1 MKDSFKSKLV
11 SVLNNRNFLVYV
23 SLLAFVVVVILVLKT
38 FYFGKKIDHY
48 EEFYM
53 EVTKKEETEA
63 RYLQDKQVDLEVLKK
78 STAADLVNCISSPV
92 DINNLPDNIKN
103 VVNEINNYYNQNNNY
118 FAFAYKDIFTGFTVS
133 YNANQKIF
141 TASTIKA
148 PTDIYIYEMASKG
161 KINLDEKLTYT
172 GNYYNSGSGLLK
184 DKSFNTEY
192 SIKTLLEYSTVHSD
206 NAAHNMLEDHF
217 GRGNMYKFWNKLGA
231 DKIFISNNNWGILD
245 ASDALIYMSE
255 LYDFYSTNKEYGEP
269 LMQNFIN
276 AYPKFIKGKNGYE
289 VANKSGWSGS
299 VVHDIAIIFADNPYI
314 VVALSNLGEGGSTSY
329 FNKANDLAYK
339 LHTEYWN
346 YKMQQCNIKLYEE
359 KNN

>member
-1 MKDSFKSKLV
+1 MEDNSFQKRLMD
-11 SVLNNRNFLVYV
+11 VLNNKNFLVYV
-23 SLLAFVVVVILVLKT
+23 SLLAFVVVAVLVLKT
-38 FYFGKKIDHY
+38 FYFGKKLDSY
-48 EEFYM
+48 EDFYM
-53 EVTKKEETEA
+53 VVTKKDETEA
-63 RYLQDKQVDLEVLKK
+63 KYLQDKQVDLEVLKK
-78 STAADLVNCISSPV
+78 SAAADLVNCVSSPI
-92 DINNLPDNIKN
+92 DINELPDSIKS

-161 KINLDEKLTYT
+161 KVNLDEKLTYT
-172 GNYYNSGSGLLK
+172 NKYYNSGSGLLK
-184 DKSFNTEY
+184 SKQTNTKY
-192 SIKTLLEYSTVHSD
+192 TVRTLLEYSTVHSD

-217 GRGNMYKFWNKLGA
+217 GRNNMYKFWTDLGT

-245 ASDALIYMSE
+245 ASDALVYMTE
-255 LYDFYSTNKEYGEP
+255 LYNFYSTNKEYGEE
-269 LMQNFIN
+269 LMKNFLN

-314 VVALSNLGEGGSTSY
+314 VVALSNLGEGGASTSY

-339 LHTEYWN
+339 LHTEYWK
-346 YKMQQCNIKLYEE
+346 YKMEQCQNIKLYE
-359 KNN
+359 